1 MKRLLFMSITILISF
16 SVFTQAKL
24 ELYKDMITTDNLRLR
39 SPEYAGNKILT
50 VLNKGTRVKI
60 IGIESKQ
67 ETIDGITSNW
77 VTVEV
82 QNGAKTKDGNPIKY
96 AVVGRCFAGYL
107 KETFPVFYIPNYENG
122 NGTIIAQTE
131 DNDYYILKR
140 THQQKLSL
148 GELTNDF
155 NIYKD
160 INKNQVITRVTLD
173 DSVNADI
180 AQTEDNDYYILKRT
194 HQQKLSLGE
203 LTNDFN
209 IYKDINKN
217 QVITRVTL
225 DDSVNAEELWV
236 VQAKKDLLHYVWLK
250 VSYKGIQG
258 FFYYSGAYYSDYYK
272 KYIDGY
278 SDPYQ
283 NNRWEI
289 LEKINTGSKEWT
301 VRKMYQTLSVF
312 SEIEVRDKP
321 GLTGTA
327 VIAKIPTS
335 FQNGNGQGT
344 IIVEA
349 ITEEYEDSY
358 RNRWIRT
365 TVGGKTGWVSGR
377 YLSAERGGPTY
388 YIPEDWISFDTGDA
402 P

>member
-1 MKRLLFMSITILISF
+1 MIKILKILDKNYNTLAYLNHIQDDILIREIINGEYTLSF
-16 SVFTQAKL
+16 KGNVEELKTVYLYDENNVL
-24 ELYKDMITTDNLRLR
+24 EI
-39 SPEYAGNKILT
+39 
-50 VLNKGTRVKI
+50 
-60 IGIESKQ
+60 
-67 ETIDGITSNW
+67 
-77 VTVEV
+77 
-82 QNGAKTKDGNPIKY
+82 
-96 AVVGRCFAGYL
+96 
-107 KETFPVFYIPNYENG
+107 
-122 NGTIIAQTE
+122 
-131 DNDYYILKR
+131 DNDYFRPVKIVDERTSNGMTYISCQAEHISYDLLNTKFD
-140 THQQKLSL
+140 
-148 GELTNDF
+148 DF
-155 NIYKD
+155 KYIYKD
-160 INKNQVITRVTLD
+160 INNNQVITRVTLD
-173 DSVNADI
+173 DSVD
-180 AQTEDNDYYILKRT
+180 
-194 HQQKLSLGE
+194 
-203 LTNDFN
+203 
-209 IYKDINKN
+209 
-217 QVITRVTL
+217 
-225 DDSVNAEELWV
+225 AEELWV

-388 YIPEDWISFDTGDA
+388 YIPEDWISFNTGDA

>member
-16 SVFTQAKL
+16 SVFTQTKL

-140 THQQKLSL
+140 KHQQKLNL

-173 DSVNADI
+173 DSVD
-180 AQTEDNDYYILKRT
+180 
-194 HQQKLSLGE
+194 
-203 LTNDFN
+203 
-209 IYKDINKN
+209 
-217 QVITRVTL
+217 
-225 DDSVNAEELWV
+225 AEELWV

-321 GLTGTA
+321 GLIGTA

-365 TVGGKTGWVSGR
+365 TVGGKTGWISGR

-388 YIPEDWISFDTGDA
+388 YIPEDWISFNTGDA